1 MSMINAIKAD
11 DSRLNPCCLEWFSRC
26 SLALEYGRC
35 CMGCP
40 CYIKQGSTLCLTC
53 CSGCEFYQLNTYP
66 KSVDCCNACCAI
78 TQGVTQLAHILVC
91 LGPSFMYAGVSICI
105 DPPSSQTMS

>member
-11 DSRLNPCCLEWFSRC
+11 ESRLNTCCLEWFSRC
-26 SLALEYGRC
+26 SLTLEYGVC

-40 CYIKQGSTLCLTC
+40 CYIKQGSTLCDAC
-53 CSGCEFYQLNTYP
+53 CSSCELSKCPNA
-66 KSVDCCNACCAI
+66 VGCCNTLCVI
-78 TQGVTQLAHILVC
+78 TQGVTQLVHVLVC
-91 LGPSFMYAGVSICI
+91 LAPSFMYAGVSLCI